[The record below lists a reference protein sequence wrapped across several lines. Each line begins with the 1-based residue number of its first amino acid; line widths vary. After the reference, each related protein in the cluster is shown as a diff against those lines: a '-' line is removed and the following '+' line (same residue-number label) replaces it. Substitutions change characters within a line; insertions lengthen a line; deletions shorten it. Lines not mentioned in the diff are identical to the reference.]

1 MKNYRLSISYDG
13 TRYNGWQRQATTN
26 NTICGKLEDIL
37 EKMCDTHIDII
48 GSGRTDAGVHAY
60 NQIANFHCETTYSP
74 REIQD
79 YFNEYLPQ
87 DIRILN
93 VDIAS
98 DRFHARYNAS
108 KKTYVYRIDNQSVL
122 DTFNRKYAYKIDTP
136 LDIAIM
142 KEASAL
148 LIGSHDFKSFCPS
161 RKTKKSTV
169 REIYSIEFVDN
180 NDILEIHYTGN
191 GFLYNMVRILT
202 GTLIEV
208 GLGNIPPQEIIN
220 IINAEN
226 REVAGPTAPPHGL
239 FLKNVTY

>member
-13 TRYNGWQRQATTN
+13 TRYNGWQRQGTTS

-37 EKMCDTHIDII
+37 EKMCGSHIDII

-60 NQIANFHCETTYSP
+60 GQIANFHCDANYSP
-74 REIQD
+74 AEIQT

-98 DRFHARYNAS
+98 DRFHSRFNAS
-108 KKTYVYRIDNQSVL
+108 RKTYVYRIDNQLVL
-122 DTFNRKYAYKIDTP
+122 DIFNRKYAYKIDTP
-136 LDIAIM
+136 LNINAM
-142 KEASAL
+142 KEASVF
-148 LIGSHDFKSFCPS
+148 LIGKHDFKSFCPA

-169 REIYSIEFVDN
+169 REIYSIDFADN
-180 NDILEIHYTGN
+180 NGILEIYFTGN

-208 GLGNIPPQEIIN
+208 GLGNMEPQDICKIID
-220 IINAEN
+220 AQN

-239 FLKNVTY
+239 FLKTVTY